1 MDCVA
6 SKAHV
11 AQRSKIEEQAIFS
24 FPFCLFV
31 IFVVVVVIVVLR
43 FKASGAMFWER
54 IRRKS
59 RAGKKNE
66 TYALK

>member
-1 MDCVA
+1 M
-6 SKAHV
+6 
-11 AQRSKIEEQAIFS
+11 IFS

-59 RAGKKNE
+59 RAGKKKRNIRIKMRE
-66 TYALK
+66 VLLLAFH